1 MAVSVSWRRSS
12 QTDIRG
18 LVTAGRA
25 VSSGS
30 VRWSKGRAW
39 QREPLL
45 LIVGSRV
52 TSTRCHSRS
61 VTAWWLC
68 VLLLVLGSWGQIN
81 VPSAARPAGRPP
93 WPTPNCCLAGG
104 RRGSG
109 SRAAGSRRAAIAE
122 RPLTLE
128 GRPLGSVRGAD
139 RRCCAKGKPCL
150 GFAVAARGVGYPLVM
165 VTTAWSSRSEIS
177 TGPSQF
183 GQAPPM
189 PTRRAKVP

>member
-1 MAVSVSWRRSS
+1 MAVSVSWRRSGES
-12 QTDIRG
+12 DIRG

-45 LIVGSRV
+45 LIVRSRV

-68 VLLLVLGSWGQIN
+68 VLLLVLGSGSIN
-81 VPSAARPAGRPP
+81 LPSAARPAGRPP
-93 WPTPNCCLAGG
+93 GLPLFAAWQGVVEAP
-104 RRGSG
+104 G
-109 SRAAGSRRAAIAE
+109 SRAAGGRRVAIAE

-128 GRPLGSVRGAD
+128 GRPLSVRGAD
-139 RRCCAKGKPCL
+139 RRYCVKAKACL
-150 GFAVAARGVGYPLVM
+150 AFAVAAPGGWLFVGDGDHRLVWQVGNCHGP
-165 VTTAWSSRSEIS
+165 VTNWAGSA
-177 TGPSQF
+177 G
-183 GQAPPM
+183 
-189 PTRRAKVP
+189 